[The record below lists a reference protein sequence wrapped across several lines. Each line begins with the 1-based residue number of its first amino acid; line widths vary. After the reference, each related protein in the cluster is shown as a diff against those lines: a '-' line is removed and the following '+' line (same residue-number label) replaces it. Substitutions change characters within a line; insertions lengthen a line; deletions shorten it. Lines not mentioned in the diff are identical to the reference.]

1 MLACPKDSRW
11 NNNAIDDNGGAEAKD
26 DDAEDENDGRDGF
39 ALLTQGWNNPIEE
52 EDLRG
57 MTITTRIAMIVT
69 TLHLSKLA
77 LLTQRGTIPDVEA
90 ALERH
95 CRQLVYLVMMPFHF
109 YFLRVFW

>member
-1 MLACPKDSRW
+1 MVGTVLLMMVRSLHLSQL
-11 NNNAIDDNGGAEAKD
+11 
-26 DDAEDENDGRDGF
+26 